1 MKEIKF
7 RAWDKDLKEMSFYD
21 FKTMTSHKGHMGSGM
36 LKDIDGT
43 EQDPTLKTFM
53 QYTGLKD
60 KKRTE
65 EFPEGQEIYEGDVVK
80 YFEFTMYPIQKV
92 KIPEIY
98 VHNFDDGEF
107 YDGSTCIVIG
117 NIHENKDLL

>member
-7 RAWDKDLKEMSFYD
+7 RAWDGTAMFYESNLLAD
-21 FKTMTSHKGHMGSGM
+21 KVNTYFMTMNGLLIKNGVQ
-36 LKDIDGT
+36 LDW
-43 EQDPTLKTFM
+43 PLM